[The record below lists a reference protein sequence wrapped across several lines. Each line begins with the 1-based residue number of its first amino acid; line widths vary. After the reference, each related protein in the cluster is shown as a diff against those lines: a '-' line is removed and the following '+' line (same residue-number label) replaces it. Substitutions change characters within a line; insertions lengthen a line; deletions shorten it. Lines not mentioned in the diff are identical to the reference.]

1 MPAYVPAYG
10 TEDNWL
16 HRACV
21 GMMDLLRSEAFAW
34 FLETG
39 NVRESTPGSKR
50 AEEALW
56 HGEDPCGRAGSVYLA
71 VV

>member
-1 MPAYVPAYG
+1 M
-10 TEDNWL
+10 
-16 HRACV
+16 